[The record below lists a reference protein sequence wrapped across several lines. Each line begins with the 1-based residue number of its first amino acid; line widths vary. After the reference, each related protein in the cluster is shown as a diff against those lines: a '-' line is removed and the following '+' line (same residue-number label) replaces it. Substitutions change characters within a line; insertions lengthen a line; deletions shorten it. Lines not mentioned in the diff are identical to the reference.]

1 MSVMRVD
8 DHGPLGNGRPARS
21 FGLSSRVA
29 MGTLVIAALVLG
41 IGGWTV
47 TAKLAGAVIS
57 ADQVIVDD
65 NLKAVQDRDGGIVS
79 DIPIREGDVVEAGQ
93 VILRLDDVQSRAE
106 LSIMRSQMLELAIRK
121 ARFVAE
127 RDGLPALIIPDSIS
141 RDDPKS
147 ADIVVGETR
156 LFEGQRTDRE
166 SRKNQLVYGIVQ
178 INDEVAGL
186 ESQRLAKVNEI
197 ALAGIEYKRSKELAD
212 KNLFEVSRLSPIK
225 REEVR
230 LNGELGAI
238 DASVARA
245 KTRIFEIKL
254 QILSIDETAR
264 TEAQRELS
272 PIEAKLQE
280 REERM
285 AATDD
290 RLSRAE
296 IKAPIAGTI
305 HELKIHTI
313 GGVVSPAE
321 VLVTIVPLDAHLK
334 VEIRLSPMSTEQVAV
349 GSPARLR
356 FSSFNQRTTPEL
368 VGV

>member
-121 ARFVAE
+121 ARIVAE

-166 SRKNQLVYGIVQ
+166 SRKNQLEYGILQ

-197 ALAGIEYKRSKELAD
+197 ALVGIEYKRSKELAD
-212 KNLFEVSRLSPIK
+212 KDLFEVSRLSPIK
-225 REEVR
+225 REEAR
-230 LNGELGAI
+230 LTGELGAI

-245 KTRIFEIKL
+245 KTRIFEIK
-254 QILSIDETAR
+254 
-264 TEAQRELS
+264 
-272 PIEAKLQE
+272 
-280 REERM
+280 
-285 AATDD
+285 
-290 RLSRAE
+290 
-296 IKAPIAGTI
+296 
-305 HELKIHTI
+305 
-313 GGVVSPAE
+313 
-321 VLVTIVPLDAHLK
+321 
-334 VEIRLSPMSTEQVAV
+334 
-349 GSPARLR
+349 
-356 FSSFNQRTTPEL
+356 
-368 VGV
+368 